1 MIQSLLLT
9 QMDLLFDVPKNRTD
23 CLYVGPGGELL
34 QALQTPLA
42 QNPQAENAAPM
53 EEEEPFDTSQS
64 LYSDDSIVGR

>member
-1 MIQSLLLT
+1 M
-9 QMDLLFDVPKNRTD
+9 PKSRTD
-23 CLYVGPGGELL
+23 YLYVGPGGELL

-64 LYSDDSIVGR
+64 LYSDDSIGR